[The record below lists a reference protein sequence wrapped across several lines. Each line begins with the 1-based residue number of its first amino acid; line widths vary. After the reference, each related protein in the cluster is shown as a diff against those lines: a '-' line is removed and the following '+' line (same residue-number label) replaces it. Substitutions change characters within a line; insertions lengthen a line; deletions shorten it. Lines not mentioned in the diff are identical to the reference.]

1 MNNRLHGN
9 NTLTSEYQ
17 PSSLNP
23 PVNLEQQSNY
33 SLGLGAPIPQHQQ
46 AQQGLIKSLFQRF
59 YNLSIGRKQLIAL
72 IASELVSI
80 VGISLVG
87 RYLIT
92 SNLQTLSLEQAKSEL
107 AVTDINYNIKIN
119 QMGFGFRG
127 QSDNPAII
135 QAAVL
140 HSSGQGLTPTL
151 KQEVKQILSNEL
163 KARKIEYATLVGKDF
178 KIIVNGNTN
187 REGEIFNPDN
197 LVNEVLNNP
206 QQIKA
211 TRIVNWAE
219 ISKES
224 PVLPEGFSNQN
235 ALIRYTVTPVKNSKT
250 QEVVG
255 ALISGD
261 IVNGK
266 EPIVRGTLKATGGG
280 YSAVYLRQPTGEFS
294 LATALDQGSSKDINQ
309 AQTNVPLPATGKN
322 FLAAAISANGSPV
335 TGRIKVGNQT
345 YTMAAKAVP
354 NKIIETND
362 GLATVVDENSVAVLV
377 RGTPETAL
385 NQLLENSFWVE
396 VLTIVLALL
405 IISFWALVFRRG
417 IVKPIQHLEQT
428 AQKFATGDR
437 TARSEIF
444 ATDEVGQLANTFNQ
458 MADKLTEQAI
468 RQENEAKLAQIVNE
482 ITARFRGTLN
492 AKKILNVA
500 VSSTREAIKA
510 DRVIVYRFNENWEG
524 TIIAESVGA
533 DWPSSLGEQITD
545 PCFARDYVQKYQRG
559 RVQVLENIYAA
570 GLSDCHL
577 VQLERFAVKANLV
590 APILIDNKLYGLLIA
605 HQCSGF
611 REWHDL
617 EINLLKQ
624 VAIPI
629 GYALEQSS
637 LLEQIDT
644 SRSRAEL
651 TALEQRQYNEALQQ
665 QILTLLSDIEGAFQ
679 GDLTVRSEVT
689 YGELGTVADFFNSIV
704 ESLRVIVTKVKASAM
719 QVNTALGNNEV
730 AIRQLAD
737 KALKQTDDI
746 SLGLNSIHQMKVS
759 IEAVAENARQAAL
772 VAHRASS
779 TAQQNGEA
787 MDLAVQNTLKL
798 RSTIGDTAKKVKR
811 LGESSQQIS
820 HVVALIN
827 QIAMQ
832 TNFLAI
838 NAGLEATRSGTEGEG
853 FAIIAEEVASLAARC
868 ADATQEIEQIV
879 KKIQRE
885 TTEVVKAM
893 EQGTQQVVEGTH
905 IVENAKTSLNQ
916 ILNVSAQ
923 IDELVQSISAAT
935 ASQVETSQAVSK
947 LMQDISK
954 VSVLTSNDSR
964 KVCQSLQQT
973 VEISQELQATVE
985 MFKVN

>member
-33 SLGLGAPIPQHQQ
+33 SLGLGAPIPEHQQ

-140 HSSGQGLTPTL
+140 HSSGQVLTPTL
-151 KQEVKQILSNEL
+151 KQEVKQILANEL
-163 KARKIEYATLVGKDF
+163 QARKIEYATLVGKDF
-178 KIIVNGNTN
+178 KIIVNSNAN

-211 TRIVNWAE
+211 TRIVTWSE

-309 AQTNVPLPATGKN
+309 AQTNVLLPATGKN
-322 FLAAAISANGSPV
+322 LLAAAISANGSPV
-335 TGRIKVGNQT
+335 TGRLKVGNQT

-362 GLATVVDENSVAVLV
+362 GSATVVDENSVAVLV

-405 IISFWALVFRRG
+405 IISFWALIFRRG
-417 IVKPIQHLEQT
+417 IVKPIQHLEET
-428 AQKFATGDR
+428 AQRFATGDR
-437 TARSEIF
+437 TARAEIF

-468 RQENEAKLAQIVNE
+468 RQENEANLSQIVNE

-559 RVQVLENIYAA
+559 RVQGLANIYAA

-611 REWHDL
+611 RQWEDL

-651 TALEQRQYNEALQQ
+651 TALEQRQHNEALQQ

-704 ESLRVIVTKVKASAM
+704 ESLRVIVTKVKASAI
-719 QVNTALGNNEV
+719 QVNTALGNNEI

-737 KALKQTDDI
+737 KALKQADDI

-905 IVENAKTSLNQ
+905 IVENAKTSLSQ

-923 IDELVQSISAAT
+923 IDDLVQSISAAT

-964 KVCQSLQQT
+964 RVCQSLQQT